1 MLASDADEHD
11 RPFIHGER
19 TPEGFYRVRAGID
32 SAIARGLAYAPYADL
47 VWFETSQPDLA
58 EARQFAHAM
67 HERFPGKTLAY
78 NCSPSFNWKDKLS
91 DAEIAG
97 FQQKLGK
104 LGYGFQ
110 FVTLSGFHS
119 LNHAMYDLASDYAQR
134 GMAAYAQLQ
143 EQEFASEAHGY
154 EAIKH
159 QQFVG
164 AGYFDAIQQAVTA
177 GDSST
182 LAMDGSTEQ
191 SQFDKSERVA

>member
-1 MLASDADEHD
+1 
-11 RPFIHGER
+11 
-19 TPEGFYRVRAGID
+19 
-32 SAIARGLAYAPYADL
+32 
-47 VWFETSQPDLA
+47 
-58 EARQFAHAM
+58 
-67 HERFPGKTLAY
+67 
-78 NCSPSFNWKDKLS
+78 
-91 DAEIAG
+91 
-97 FQQKLGK
+97 
-104 LGYGFQ
+104 
-110 FVTLSGFHS
+110 
-119 LNHAMYDLASDYAQR
+119 MYDLASDYAQR